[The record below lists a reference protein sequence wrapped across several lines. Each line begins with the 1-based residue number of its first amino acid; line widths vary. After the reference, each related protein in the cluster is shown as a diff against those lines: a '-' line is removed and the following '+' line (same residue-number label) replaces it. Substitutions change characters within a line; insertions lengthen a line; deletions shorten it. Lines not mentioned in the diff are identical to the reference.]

1 MEPLI
6 IGVEAADERLPDHY
20 DALAGR
26 LDGCGWVYVPHVVI
40 PPNARVP
47 VLRPPRLVV
56 GLTEPDDVAAV
67 ESWAVEYLTTPDA
80 ELVFERS
87 GRRVVVR
94 AADAVAGRL
103 SLRSLVSD

>member
-6 IGVEAADERLPDHY
+6 IGVEAADERLPDFY

-26 LDGCGWVYVPHVVI
+26 LEGRGWVYVPHVVI

-56 GLTEPDDVAAV
+56 GLAEPDDVAVV
-67 ESWAVEYLTTPDA
+67 ESWAAEYLTTPDT
-80 ELVFERS
+80 ELAFERS
-87 GRRVVVR
+87 GRRLVFR
-94 AADAVAGRL
+94 SADSEAGRV
-103 SLRSLVSD
+103 SLRSLVSA